1 MLGFLEKP
9 ERNLHGQPQFL
20 VQRGQLQRLRDPTKG
35 RQVGLGMHVDQTAH
49 LLEKP
54 GDACGTPEQ
63 AIEEAR
69 FDAERRIDAMK

>member
-9 ERNLHGQPQFL
+9 ERNPHGQPQFL

-35 RQVGLGMHVDQTAH
+35 RQVGLGIHVDQTTH
-49 LLEKP
+49 LLENP
-54 GDACGTPEQ
+54 EALAGTPEQ

-69 FDAERRIDAMK
+69 FDAERGIDAMK